1 MKIRHRIALTFAL
14 AAAGAVPLMGA
25 SSALTPDG
33 TRYSVETTGK
43 PELVIARAAGDTRA
57 TMTVPTTDDAATESE
72 AQLAYDG
79 ATGALYVVW
88 TRQSEGANDV
98 RLAALEVD
106 GKWSVPQVVATG
118 TGERLG
124 LQLVLTHAT
133 ERETTAT
140 LLHLAWWT
148 IGEPKAEAQ
157 YALVGI
163 EDGAIVSTTVKSLDD
178 LAALSGDSKTAGHEN
193 TGVAAHPPL
202 AMTRTGDGV
211 DVVFGAVDS
220 TAVTR
225 LSVDPRKIEGTVRA
239 WTPVGRRGH
248 RTPRANLVSAD
259 ENPVRAFISRNGRVV
274 LYAPGARFSF
284 VVLENDEWSP
294 VRSLRVD
301 EQMTAEA
308 LVEDL
313 RRTVEE
319 IEMLAVP
326 EADH

>member
-1 MKIRHRIALTFAL
+1 MKTRHRIALTFAL

-57 TMTVPTTDDAATESE
+57 TMTVPTTDDAATESQ

-98 RLAALEVD
+98 RLAALGVD

-133 ERETTAT
+133 EKETTAT

-148 IGEPKAEAQ
+148 MGEPLAEAQ

-163 EDGAIVSTTVKSLDD
+163 ENGELVSTKVKALDE
-178 LAALSGDSKTAGHEN
+178 LAALTGDSQAAAHES
-193 TGVAAHPPL
+193 TGAAAHPPL
-202 AMTRTGDGV
+202 AMTRSGEGV

-220 TAVTR
+220 TAVT
-225 LSVDPRKIEGTVRA
+225 LLNVDPRRIAGDVRM
-239 WTPVGRRGH
+239 WTPVGKRGH
-248 RTPRANLVSAD
+248 HTPRANLVSED
-259 ENPVRAFISRNGRVV
+259 NKPVQAFISRNGRVV

-301 EQMTAEA
+301 AHMTAEA
-308 LVEDL
+308 LVDDL

-319 IEMLAVP
+319 IEMFAVP
-326 EADH
+326 EAGQ